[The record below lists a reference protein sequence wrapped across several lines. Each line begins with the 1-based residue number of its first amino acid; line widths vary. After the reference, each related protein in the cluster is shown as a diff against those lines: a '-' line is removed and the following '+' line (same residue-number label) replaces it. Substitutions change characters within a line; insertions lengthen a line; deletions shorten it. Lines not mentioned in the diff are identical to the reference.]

1 MNRAQ
6 QKLVN
11 SLNTAR
17 KLAQHGKIGGVLARL
32 IKLKNRVIYS
42 CDIGI
47 TAQIPDDCVFH
58 HSGLGVVIGNNVR
71 MGHHCQVFSNVC
83 LGVKG
88 SGRDDADPIIGDDV
102 IIGTGA
108 IVIGNL
114 HVGNHSTIAAGAV
127 VISDV
132 PENVVVAG
140 NPAEIKKKK

>member
-6 QKLVN
+6 QRLVN

-17 KLAQHGKIGGVLARL
+17 KLANRGKWGGVLARL
-32 IKLKNRVIYS
+32 IKLRNRVVYS

-47 TAQIPDDCVFH
+47 SAQIPDDCVFH
-58 HSGLGVVIGNNVR
+58 HSALGVVIGNGVR
-71 MGHHCQVFSNVC
+71 MGRHCQIYSNVC
-83 LGVKG
+83 IGVKG
-88 SGRDDADPIIGDDV
+88 NGKDDSDPEIGENV

-108 IVIGNL
+108 IVLGNI
-114 HVGNHSTIAAGAV
+114 HIGNHSIIAAGSV

-140 NPAEIKKKK
+140 NPAVIKKKK